1 MESIENRLGLVS
13 FTVDSESHIKPKE
26 EKCDNCRLRVCLYV
40 CPAKLYRLEEGKIYF
55 NHEGCL
61 ECGTCRVAC
70 PEELEWEYPR
80 GGFGVHYQFG

>member
-13 FTVDSESHIKPKE
+13 FTVDSEPHIKPKE
-26 EKCDNCRLRVCLYV
+26 EKCDNCKLRVCLYV
-40 CPAKLYRLEEGKIYF
+40 CPAKLYREENGKIYF

-70 PEELEWEYPR
+70 PEDLEWEYPK